1 MSNAIAM
8 LKMEESTFNA
18 KILSKKMTVTPVNL
32 PLDDIDKQE
41 TINRNNQVKR
51 FFETRYCNN
60 SKWFQVK
67 TVLYFKIVWLCF
79 KLLLEIVF
87 LLGKLSYLHRVSLK
101 NHHFFLVFCR
111 GKCCWLICF
120 RTYSSTK
127 GNFIHKS
134 K

>member
-51 FFETRYCNN
+51 FFETIYSNN
-60 SKWFQVK
+60 SK
-67 TVLYFKIVWLCF
+67 
-79 KLLLEIVF
+79 
-87 LLGKLSYLHRVSLK
+87 
-101 NHHFFLVFCR
+101 
-111 GKCCWLICF
+111 
-120 RTYSSTK
+120 
-127 GNFIHKS
+127 
-134 K
+134 

>member
-18 KILSKKMTVTPVNL
+18 KILSKKMTMTVTPVNL

-60 SKWFQVK
+60 SK
-67 TVLYFKIVWLCF
+67 
-79 KLLLEIVF
+79 
-87 LLGKLSYLHRVSLK
+87 
-101 NHHFFLVFCR
+101 
-111 GKCCWLICF
+111 
-120 RTYSSTK
+120 
-127 GNFIHKS
+127 
-134 K
+134 